1 MSAPRATEDALPE
14 EWWKDKETFVRE
26 LVEHG
31 SLIGMAE
38 THGVKRQLLARWR
51 QEHGLP
57 KLPPGPRAAAGGAT
71 ADVSREEMLT
81 QRVRE
86 LEHVVAS
93 GRKEDVF
100 RERIVGVVEKQLA
113 TKTPTYTPKPVA
125 RRNSR
130 DEHEM
135 ALLWSDTHAGEVV
148 SPEET
153 NGMNAYDWR
162 EMMRRH
168 DEILRG
174 VLSYVENR
182 PYPIRRL
189 HVWALGDMLS
199 GNIHD
204 ELAETNEFP
213 LVESAVQFGLDGA
226 EWLERFVPEFKEIRF
241 AGVVGNHP
249 RLHKKPRAKQRYDN
263 FDWLVYHT
271 MQQRLRGYPSISWE
285 IPKAQ
290 KWPVELCGRRVL
302 LTHGDGIRSTMVDV
316 PWGGI
321 IRHFSKLSNEYARA
335 GKPIDHLVVGHWH
348 EANAIKNRRI
358 LVNGSVKGVDEYAIE
373 RFGGGEPP
381 AQLLVTF
388 HPRRGLTDISYID
401 LA

>member
-1 MSAPRATEDALPE
+1 MTARSGAEDSLPSGWYRE
-14 EWWKDKETFVRE
+14 KEAFLRE
-26 LVEHG
+26 LEEHG
-31 SLIGMAE
+31 SYRAIEAV
-38 THGVKRQLLARWR
+38 HGTNRTTLSYWASR
-51 QEHGLP
+51 HGLP
-57 KLPPGPRAAAGGAT
+57 KLQPGPKPKLGSQA
-71 ADVSREEMLT
+71 VSEVEMLQ

-86 LEHVVAS
+86 LEAALAV
-93 GRKEDVF
+93 GRREDVF
-100 RERIVGVVEKQLA
+100 QERILVALRQQLEA
-113 TKTPTYTPKPVA
+113 KTPTYSPAVIPKP
-125 RRNSR
+125 RKPD

-135 ALLWSDTHAGEVV
+135 ALLWSDTHAGEIV
-148 SPEET
+148 SLEET
-153 NGMNAYDWR
+153 NGLNAYDWN

-174 VLSYVENR
+174 VVSYVGHR
-182 PYPIRRL
+182 PYPVRKL

-213 LVESAVQFGLDGA
+213 LVESAVQFGLDAA
-226 EWLERFVPEFKEIRF
+226 EWLERLVPEFESIEF
-241 AGVVGNHP
+241 AGVVGNHT

-271 MQQRLRGYPSISWE
+271 MQQRLRAVGSIRWT

-290 KWPVELCGRRVL
+290 KWPVEIAGRRVV

-335 GKPIDHLVVGHWH
+335 GKPMDHLVVGHWH

>member
-1 MSAPRATEDALPE
+1 
-14 EWWKDKETFVRE
+14 
-26 LVEHG
+26 
-31 SLIGMAE
+31 MAE
-38 THGVKRQLLARWR
+38 VHGVGRQVLARWR
-51 QEHGLP
+51 QAHGLP
-57 KLPPGPRAAAGGAT
+57 RLTPGPRARIAEPSTDISEA
-71 ADVSREEMLT
+71 EMLR

-86 LEHVVAS
+86 LEAVAIS
-93 GRKEDVF
+93 GRKEDVL
-100 RERIVGVVEKQLA
+100 RERMVAALKVELRSKE
-113 TKTPTYTPKPVA
+113 PTYKPRPLA
-125 RRNSR
+125 RRKER
-130 DEHEM
+130 EEHEM
-135 ALLWSDTHAGEVV
+135 ALLWSDTHAGEVI
-148 SPEET
+148 SREET
-153 NGMNAYDWR
+153 NGLNAYDWQ

-174 VLSYVENR
+174 VLSYVEHR

-213 LVESAVQFGLDGA
+213 IVEAAVQFGLDAA

-249 RLHKKPRAKQRYDN
+249 RMHAKPRAKQRYDN
-263 FDWLVYHT
+263 MDWLVYHT
-271 MQQRLRGYPSISWE
+271 MQQRLRAYDSIKWQ

-290 KWPVELCGRRVL
+290 KWPVEVCGRRVL
-302 LTHGDGIRSTMVDV
+302 LTHGDGIRSTMVGV

-321 IRHFSKLSNEYARA
+321 IREFARLSDTYARA
-335 GKPIDHLVVGHWH
+335 GQPFDHLAVGHWH

-358 LVNGSVKGVDEYAIE
+358 LVNGSVKGVDEYSIE
-373 RFGGGEPP
+373 RLGGGEPP
-381 AQLLVTF
+381 AQMLVTF
-388 HPRRGLTDISYID
+388 HPKRGLTDVSFID